1 MMMVAIFLFIQ
12 IFLFGTIDSS
22 GKMIQESVLIKHNSK
37 IIDHGYFIFCSIE
50 GDMINETT
58 FSYSL
63 NLEKQTFTVTLV
75 GSEIMSL
82 DAKGENYTSQFN
94 DSEDW
99 NRERIG
105 TPIEKYFLVFDPGFL
120 VWNNL
125 EKLNFFL
132 RVCKNE

>member
-1 MMMVAIFLFIQ
+1 
-12 IFLFGTIDSS
+12 
-22 GKMIQESVLIKHNSK
+22 
-37 IIDHGYFIFCSIE
+37 
-50 GDMINETT
+50 MINETT

-105 TPIEKYFLVFDPGFL
+105 TPIEKYFLVFDPDFL